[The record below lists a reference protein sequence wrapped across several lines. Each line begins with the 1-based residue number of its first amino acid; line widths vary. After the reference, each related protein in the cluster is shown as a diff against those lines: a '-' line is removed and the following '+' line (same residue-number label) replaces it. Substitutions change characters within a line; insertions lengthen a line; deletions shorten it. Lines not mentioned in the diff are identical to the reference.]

1 MSILGRL
8 PLTQGTHM
16 ALNKVP
22 YRGTRDFFPADMRLR
37 NFIFHK
43 MAEVS
48 EQFAY
53 EPYDGPLLEE
63 VELYLAKSGEEL
75 INEQIYSFIDRGE
88 RNVAI
93 RPEMTPTL
101 ARMVAQVHRETPKP
115 IRMYAIPNLMRYEK
129 PQKGRLREFWQ
140 YNADI
145 FGAGMLG
152 EIEIL
157 QLSIALLKSF
167 GANASQFGVHIND
180 RRFVDFVFNG
190 LIGLDEASNKKLYK
204 LVDRKN
210 KMNAEKFSAEVR
222 TLISEEDK
230 AKIFEAY
237 VSLSTPEDIKKFI
250 DVYFSETGVQDF
262 HHNKTAA
269 PVAFSSHVLPLLK
282 TIEKVSELGLSEY
295 VMFDPSIVRGLDY
308 YTGLVFEIFDKHP
321 DNNRAIAG
329 GGAYANLL
337 QIFNEPAL
345 EGVGIGLGEVPLT
358 EFLKAHG
365 LMPDL
370 SKASIDY
377 LVAYLVP
384 EAEGMAM
391 KFAGQLRSKW
401 GLKVEVMLGETKPK
415 KVFSYS
421 EKKIVGS
428 ICFFGEEELKN
439 SSVKVKDNVSR
450 TEESL
455 SLEEFYQ
462 KLGME

>member
-1 MSILGRL
+1 
-8 PLTQGTHM
+8 M
-16 ALNKVP
+16 ALNKAP
-22 YRGTRDFFPADMRLR
+22 YRGTRDFFPADMRFR

-75 INEQIYSFIDRGE
+75 INDQIYSFIDRGE

-101 ARMVAQVHRETPKP
+101 ARMVAQIHREVPKP

-157 QLSIALLKSF
+157 QLAISILKSF
-167 GANASQFGVHIND
+167 GAQPSQFAVHIND
-180 RRFVDFVFNG
+180 RRLVDQVFHTM
-190 LIGLDEASNKKLYK
+190 IGLDEVSNKKLYK
-204 LVDRKN
+204 LVDRKS
-210 KMNAEKFSAEVR
+210 KMDPVKFATEVR
-222 TLISEEDK
+222 AIISDESK
-230 AKIFEAY
+230 AKIFESY
-237 VSLSTPEDIKKFI
+237 VSLKNADDIR
-250 DVYFSETGVQDF
+250 
-262 HHNKTAA
+262 
-269 PVAFSSHVLPLLK
+269 AFLGESPILELLK
-282 TIEKVSELGLSEY
+282 KLGELGLSEY
-295 VMFDPSIVRGLDY
+295 VVFDPSIVRGLDY
-308 YTGLVFEIFDKHP
+308 YTGMVFEIFDKHP
-321 DNNRAIAG
+321 ENNRAIAG
-329 GGAYANLL
+329 GGSYANLL

-345 EGVGIGLGEVPLT
+345 EGVGIGLGEVPLK
-358 EFLKAHG
+358 EFLTAHN
-365 LMPDL
+365 LMPDF
-370 SKASIDY
+370 SKARVDY

-384 EAEGMAM
+384 EGEATAM
-391 KFAGQLRSKW
+391 KIAGQLRSKW

-421 EKKIVGS
+421 EKKSVGA
-428 ICFFGEEELKN
+428 ICFIGDEEVKN
-439 SSVKVKDNVSR
+439 GTVKVKDLTDR
-450 TEESL
+450 TEQAL
-455 SLEEFYQ
+455 TLEEFYS

>member
-1 MSILGRL
+1 
-8 PLTQGTHM
+8 M
-16 ALNKVP
+16 ALNKAP

-75 INEQIYSFIDRGE
+75 INDQIYSFIDRGD
-88 RNVAI
+88 RKVAI

-101 ARMVAQVHRETPKP
+101 ARMVAQVHREIPKP

-152 EIEIL
+152 ELEII
-157 QLSIALLKSF
+157 QLAIGIMKSF
-167 GANASQFGVHIND
+167 GANKEQFGVHIND
-180 RRFVDFVFNG
+180 RRLVDHVFNTM
-190 LIGLDEASNKKLYK
+190 IGLDAEANKKLYK
-204 LVDRKN
+204 LVDKKN
-210 KMNAEKFSAEVR
+210 KMPAEKFASEVR
-222 TLISEEDK
+222 TLITDEGK
-230 AKIFEAY
+230 AKIFEQY
-237 VSLSTPEDIKKFI
+237 VHLKSAEDVKNFIGETPVLEIFKK
-250 DVYFSETGVQDF
+250 
-262 HHNKTAA
+262 
-269 PVAFSSHVLPLLK
+269 LK
-282 TIEKVSELGLSEY
+282 DMGLSEY
-295 VMFDPSIVRGLDY
+295 VVFDPSIVRGLDY
-308 YTGLVFEIFDKHP
+308 YTGVVFEIFDKHP

-329 GGAYANLL
+329 GGSYANLL

-358 EFLKAHG
+358 EFLKAHN
-365 LMPDL
+365 LMPDV
-370 SKASIDY
+370 SKAQVDY

-384 EAEGMAM
+384 EAEGAAM
-391 KFAGQLRSKW
+391 SFANHLRHKW
-401 GLKVEVMLGETKPK
+401 GVKVEVMLGETKPK
-415 KVFSYS
+415 KVFTYA

-428 ICFFGEEELKN
+428 VCFFGEEEIKTN
-439 SSVKVKDNVSR
+439 TVKVKDLAAR
-450 TEESL
+450 TEETL
-455 SLEEFYQ
+455 TIEDFYK
-462 KLGME
+462 KLGTE

>member
-1 MSILGRL
+1 
-8 PLTQGTHM
+8 M
-16 ALNKVP
+16 ALTKAP
-22 YRGTRDFFPADMRLR
+22 YKGTRDFFPADMRLR
-37 NFIFHK
+37 NFLFHK

-48 EQFAY
+48 EQYAY

-75 INEQIYSFIDRGE
+75 INDQIYSFIDRGD
-88 RNVAI
+88 RKVAI

-101 ARMVAQVHRETPKP
+101 ARMVAQVHREVPKP

-145 FGAGMLG
+145 FGAGVLG
-152 EIEIL
+152 EMEII
-157 QLSIALLKSF
+157 QLSVGLLKSF

-180 RRFVDFVFNG
+180 RRLVDHVFHTM
-190 LIGLDEASNKKLYK
+190 IGLDDVSNKKLYK

-210 KMNAEKFSAEVR
+210 KMPAEKFATEVR
-222 TLISEEDK
+222 TIISDEAK

-237 VSLSTPEDIKKFI
+237 TALSTPEDIKTF
-250 DVYFSETGVQDF
+250 VGETPILEIFQRVKD
-262 HHNKTAA
+262 
-269 PVAFSSHVLPLLK
+269 
-282 TIEKVSELGLSEY
+282 LGLSEY
-295 VMFDPSIVRGLDY
+295 VKFDPSIVRGLDY

-337 QIFNEPAL
+337 QIFNEPSL

-377 LVAYLVP
+377 LVAYIHP
-384 EAEGMAM
+384 ESENMAM
-391 KFAGQLRSKW
+391 MFAANLRSKY
-401 GLKVEVMLGETKPK
+401 GLKVEVMLGEAKPK

-421 EKKIVGS
+421 EKKNVS
-428 ICFFGEEELKN
+428 YICFFGDEEMKN
-439 SSVKVKDNVSR
+439 QSVRVKDVVGR
-450 TEESL
+450 TEETL
-455 SLEEFYQ
+455 TLDEFYK
-462 KLGME
+462 KLGNE

>member
-1 MSILGRL
+1 
-8 PLTQGTHM
+8 M
-16 ALNKVP
+16 ALNKSP

-75 INEQIYSFIDRGE
+75 INEQIYSFVDRGE

-152 EIEIL
+152 EIEII
-157 QLSIALLKSF
+157 QLSVALVRSF
-167 GANASQFGVHIND
+167 GANPSQFGVHIND
-180 RRFVDFVFNG
+180 RRFVDFVFHG
-190 LIGLDEASNKKLYK
+190 LIGLDEVSNKKLYK
-204 LVDRKN
+204 LVDKKN
-210 KMNAEKFSAEVR
+210 KMPAEKFGAEVR
-222 TLISEEDK
+222 TIITEEAR
-230 AKIFEAY
+230 AKIFEDY
-237 VSLSTPEDIKKFI
+237 VALSTSADITAFVDKYYAS
-250 DVYFSETGVQDF
+250 VGVQDF
-262 HHNKTAA
+262 HHAKASA
-269 PVAFSSHVLPLLK
+269 PVAHSSHVKPLLDILAK
-282 TIEKVSELGLSEY
+282 LSEIGLGEY
-295 VMFDPSIVRGLDY
+295 VKFDPSIVRGLDY
-308 YTGLVFEIFDKHP
+308 YTGVVFEIFDKHP
-321 DNNRAIAG
+321 ENNRAIAG
-329 GGAYANLL
+329 GGSYANLL

-358 EFLKAHG
+358 EFLRAHN
-365 LMPDL
+365 LMPDF
-370 SKASIDY
+370 SKAKIDY
-377 LVAYLVP
+377 LVAYLTP
-384 EAEGMAM
+384 EAENLAM
-391 KFAGQLRSKW
+391 NFASQLRSKW

-415 KVFSYS
+415 KVFSYA
-421 EKKIVGS
+421 EKKTVS
-428 ICFFGEEELKN
+428 SVCFFGEEEVKTKT
-439 SSVKVKDNVSR
+439 VKVKDLAER
-450 TEESL
+450 TEETL
-455 SLEEFYQ
+455 TIDEFYK
-462 KLGME
+462 KLGTE